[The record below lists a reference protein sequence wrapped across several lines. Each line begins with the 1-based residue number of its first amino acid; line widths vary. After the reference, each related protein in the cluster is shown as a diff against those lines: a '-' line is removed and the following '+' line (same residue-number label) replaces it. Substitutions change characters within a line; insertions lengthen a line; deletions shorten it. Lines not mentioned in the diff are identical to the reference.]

1 MGRARWTSSFFEGTV
16 DKEEG
21 GEGPKGWQGHQGK
34 KMEMGRCLCASYACE
49 KSEGNEGE
57 CQGKQEINKCEAE
70 RVTGVGGSRVVN
82 EGHEGR

>member
-1 MGRARWTSSFFEGTV
+1 MGRARWTSSFLEGMV

-21 GEGPKGWQGHQGK
+21 GERYQRQGHQGK
-34 KMEMGRCLCASYACE
+34 KKVMGRCLCASYACE